1 MQSYKEFLEKHKK
14 IVIPIAV
21 ILLLAI
27 LIGII
32 CAVVLTRRSDS
43 AAMQSGL
50 QTTAVQEGAQS
61 DGTDAN
67 AASVQ
72 PGATQTAETQAQS
85 DAASGQAAAGDAA
98 ATQGDTAS
106 GKNTGGG
113 SGSESASGGSGASAG
128 THTHQWVAH
137 TTQVWVPNIV
147 TVVDTPAQT
156 VHGARFYTMQ
166 SDGTYIANGPTYW
179 FENGFTQDDLK
190 SIMREGIK
198 NADKNGLYNGVYY
211 GNYQNV
217 TKTIPAVTHTEDQ
230 GHYETQTDYE
240 YCSICGQRR

>member
-1 MQSYKEFLEKHKK
+1 MQTYKEFLQKHKK

-27 LIGII
+27 LIGIV
-32 CAVVLTRRSDS
+32 CAVFLNRKPET
-43 AAMQSGL
+43 AAVQVES
-50 QTTAVQEGAQS
+50 QTTSVQTGAQS
-61 DGTDAN
+61 GGVSEN

-72 PGATQTAETQAQS
+72 PDTAQTAEPQARS
-85 DAASGQAAAGDAA
+85 NAASGQAAVGDGFEA
-98 ATQGDTAS
+98 QENTAP
-106 GKNTGGG
+106 GGN
-113 SGSESASGGSGASAG
+113 SGGNSGAGSTASAG

-137 TTQVWVPNIV
+137 TSQVWVSNIV

-179 FENGFTQDDLK
+179 FENGFTRDDLK
-190 SIMREGIK
+190 SIIREGIK
-198 NADKNGLYNGVYY
+198 NADENGLYNGVYY

-217 TKTIPAVTHTEDQ
+217 TKEIPAVTHTEDQ
-230 GHYETQTDYE
+230 GHYETQTDYA

>member
-43 AAMQSGL
+43 AAMQSESR
-50 QTTAVQEGAQS
+50 TTAVQEGTQS
-61 DGTDAN
+61 DGTNAN
-67 AASVQ
+67 AVSVQ
-72 PGATQTAETQAQS
+72 SGTAQTAETQAQS
-85 DAASGQAAAGDAA
+85 DAASGQAAAGDASGA
-98 ATQGDTAS
+98 QGDTAS
-106 GKNTGGG
+106 GGNSNGSSGGN
-113 SGSESASGGSGASAG
+113 SGAGSGASAG

-166 SDGTYIANGPTYW
+166 SDGTYIADGPTYW

-190 SIMREGIK
+190 SIIREGIK
-198 NADKNGLYNGVYY
+198 NADENSLYNGVDYR
-211 GNYQNV
+211 NYQNV
-217 TKTIPAVTHTEDQ
+217 TKTTPAVTHTEDQ
-230 GHYETQTDYE
+230 GHYETQTDYA
-240 YCSICGQRR
+240 YCSICGQCR